1 MVRIG
6 GKFSDFIER
15 KDLGIT
21 HKDFQRVFPRVC
33 DVWGEVVPLITE
45 NDEFKCDFEMKIG
58 LRVLNNSA
66 GKEIVVKVSEER
78 QRRIGRLKFP
88 YLEVLF
94 WFKGFEKDEITNF
107 MRRFDTAFQKGGG

>member
-1 MVRIG
+1 MVRIE

-33 DVWGEVVPLITE
+33 DVWGDVVPLITE
-45 NDEFKCDFEMKIG
+45 NDEFKCDFETKIA

>member
-1 MVRIG
+1 MRNEL
-6 GKFSDFIER
+6 KFSDFVER

-33 DVWGEVVPLITE
+33 DSWGEVGLLKTE
-45 NDEFKCDFEMKIG
+45 NEQFQCDFEPNIG
-58 LRVLNNSA
+58 LHVLNKSI

-78 QRRIGRLKFP
+78 QRKIGRLAFP
-88 YLEVLF
+88 YLEVSF
-94 WFKGFEKDEITNF
+94 WFKGFKKDEITNF

>member
-1 MVRIG
+1 MRIE

-33 DVWGEVVPLITE
+33 DVWGEVGSLTTA
-45 NDEFKCDFEMKIG
+45 NDQFKCDFETKIG
-58 LRVLNNSA
+58 LRVLNKSA
-66 GKEIVVKVSEER
+66 DKEIVIKVSEER

>member
-1 MVRIG
+1 MRIEG
-6 GKFSDFIER
+6 QFSDLIER

-33 DVWGEVVPLITE
+33 GVWGEVGSLTTA
-45 NDEFKCDFEMKIG
+45 NDQFKCDFETKIG
-58 LRVLNNSA
+58 LRVLNKSA
-66 GKEIVVKVSEER
+66 DKEIVVKVSEER
-78 QRRIGRLKFP
+78 QRKIGRLKFP

-94 WFKGFEKDEITNF
+94 WFKGFEKHEITNF